1 MVAPFLPDEEELA
14 AVRQG
19 LPALDAGIYLN
30 TGSVG
35 PLPAETAAA
44 MTEIADYELRTG
56 RAHPDYFDVFLERLA
71 EARGAVAAVIGAD
84 IDEVAITHSTTVA
97 MNAALASLELA
108 PGDGIVIT
116 GDEHAA
122 ILGPAFLARDRRGA
136 RLEQVAI
143 GHDDD
148 DAAILERFAAAIS
161 PGTRIVAVSEVLW
174 TTGRRLPVAAIAALA
189 HERGAIVVVDGAQA
203 VGAVPVD
210 VHALGADLYGVAGQK
225 WLLGPEATAA
235 LWVSPAAGDR
245 LRPSLV
251 GWYSYETLGP
261 DGGRLW
267 PDARRFDA
275 TQFHK
280 PSVVGLARSCGWLS
294 MYVGLP
300 WIHDRGRTM
309 ARRAADRLAAI
320 PGVEL
325 LTPRDAMATLVT
337 VRIAGWPADRALA
350 ELASRT
356 FAIARTIPPIDA
368 LRLSVGFFTTDAE
381 IERVA
386 GAVELLAA
394 HTPDT
399 LPPRQRLTILG
410 QDQR

>member
-1 MVAPFLPDEEELA
+1 MVAPFLPDEEKLA
-14 AVRQG
+14 AVRKA

-56 RAHPDYFDVFLERLA
+56 RAHPDYFEVFLERLA

-84 IDEVAITHSTTVA
+84 IDEVAITHSTSVA
-97 MNAALASLELA
+97 MNAAIGALDLA
-108 PGDGIVIT
+108 PGDGIVST
-116 GDEHAA
+116 RDEHAA
-122 ILGPAFLARDRRGA
+122 ILGPAHLAVARRGA
-136 RLEQVAI
+136 RLDLVAI
-143 GHDDD
+143 EAADDD
-148 DAAILERFAAAIS
+148 PAILGRFDEAIR
-161 PGTRIVAVSEVLW
+161 PGTRIVALSEVLW
-174 TTGRRLPVAAIAALA
+174 TTGRRLPIAAIAALA
-189 HERGAIVVVDGAQA
+189 HERGAIVAVDGAQSA
-203 VGAVPVD
+203 GAIPVD
-210 VHALGADLYGVAGQK
+210 VHGLGADFYGVAGQK

-235 LWVSPAAGDR
+235 LWVSPAVIDR
-245 LRPSLV
+245 VQPSV
-251 GWYSYETLGP
+251 VAWFSYETLGP

-300 WIHDRGRTM
+300 WIHDRGRAM
-309 ARRAADRLAAI
+309 ARRAAERLAAI
-320 PGVEL
+320 PGVEV
-325 LTPRDAMATLVT
+325 LTPIASMATLVT
-337 VRIAGWPADRALA
+337 FRIAGWSCDATLA
-350 ELASRT
+350 ELGSRT
-356 FAIARTIPPIDA
+356 FTIARTIPPLDA
-368 LRLSVGFFTTDAE
+368 VRLSVGFFTTEAE

-386 GAVELLAA
+386 AAVELLAA

-410 QDQR
+410 QDPQ